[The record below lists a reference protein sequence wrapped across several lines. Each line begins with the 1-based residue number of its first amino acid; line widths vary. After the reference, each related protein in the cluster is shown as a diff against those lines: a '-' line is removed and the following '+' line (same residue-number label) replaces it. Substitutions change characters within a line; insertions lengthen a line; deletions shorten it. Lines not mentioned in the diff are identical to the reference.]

1 MLYLFFFTPMFS
13 IEPEYHPSH
22 LGEIRGV
29 FMCFSDISVYQIP
42 SHFRPKYT
50 NLHQSYT
57 NLAKLHLFQLKS
69 HI

>member
-1 MLYLFFFTPMFS
+1 MY
-13 IEPEYHPSH
+13 
-22 LGEIRGV
+22 
-29 FMCFSDISVYQIP
+29 FSDISVYQIP

-57 NLAKLHLFQLKS
+57 NLAKLHLSQLKS

>member
-1 MLYLFFFTPMFS
+1 MD
-13 IEPEYHPSH
+13 
-22 LGEIRGV
+22 
-29 FMCFSDISVYQIP
+29 FSDIFTLQIH
-42 SHFRPKYT
+42 SRFYPKYT

>member
-1 MLYLFFFTPMFS
+1 MD
-13 IEPEYHPSH
+13 
-22 LGEIRGV
+22 
-29 FMCFSDISVYQIP
+29 FSDISVYQVP

-57 NLAKLHLFQLKS
+57 NLAKLLLSPLKS

>member
-1 MLYLFFFTPMFS
+1 MY
-13 IEPEYHPSH
+13 
-22 LGEIRGV
+22 
-29 FMCFSDISVYQIP
+29 FSDISTYQFP

-57 NLAKLHLFQLKS
+57 NLAKLHLSPLKS